1 MDLQDQ
7 INEDFKQAMKE
18 QDEERLSVLKMLRSE
33 LRNEEIEQGGDLEEG
48 DVIQLLSR
56 EAKQRRDSIEQYEDG
71 GRDDLAEKERQ
82 ELELIESYLPEPLSN
97 EELEDVVEEVIDE
110 VGAEDMSDMGSVMGP
125 LMSRIRGRADGDLAN
140 KLVRERLQ

>member
-82 ELELIESYLPEPLSN
+82 ELALIESYLPEPLSN